1 MLEASNSVKCFV
13 EMNSYKGAEPMKK
26 ITENTLLGDIV
37 ANFPGAGDYFIK
49 RQIDFCCGGDRP
61 LLKALRNLDM
71 TRRYC

>member
-1 MLEASNSVKCFV
+1 
-13 EMNSYKGAEPMKK
+13 MKK

-61 LLKALRNLDM
+61 LAEGIKESGYDKEILLREINALYKDFLKMRKD
-71 TRRYC
+71 T